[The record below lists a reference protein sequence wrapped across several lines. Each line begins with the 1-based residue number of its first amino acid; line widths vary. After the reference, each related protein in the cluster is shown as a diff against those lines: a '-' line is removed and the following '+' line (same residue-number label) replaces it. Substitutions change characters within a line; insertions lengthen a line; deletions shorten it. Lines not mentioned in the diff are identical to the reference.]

1 MGTNSS
7 VVYRRCWGM
16 LAGQGVKDH
25 PMYNLLPL
33 TISLQDLSSEK
44 KYSANI
50 DLYIPD
56 SKGDHHL
63 VLLVN

>member
-1 MGTNSS
+1 MFA
-7 VVYRRCWGM
+7 W
-16 LAGQGVKDH
+16 QGVKDH
-25 PMYNLLPL
+25 PMCNLLPL
-33 TISLQDLSSEK
+33 TISLQDLSSQKK

-56 SKGDHHL
+56 GKGDHHL

>member
-1 MGTNSS
+1 MF
-7 VVYRRCWGM
+7 
-16 LAGQGVKDH
+16 AGQGVKDH

-33 TISLQDLSSEK
+33 TVSLQDLSSEK
-44 KYSANI
+44 KFFVNI

-56 SKGDHHL
+56 GKGDHHL